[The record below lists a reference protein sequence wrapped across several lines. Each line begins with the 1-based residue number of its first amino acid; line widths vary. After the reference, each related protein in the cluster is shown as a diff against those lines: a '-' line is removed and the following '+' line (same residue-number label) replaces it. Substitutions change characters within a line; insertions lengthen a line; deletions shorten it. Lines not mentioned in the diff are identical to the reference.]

1 MSRRYEVVYIFD
13 SALEEAQVNE
23 HLERFHELLKDADHP
38 DPITDISHWGKRT
51 LAYPINNKEQG
62 YYVVAQFECGPAVLG
77 EFERAIKLDE
87 EVLRYLVVIN
97 EGLATVPA
105 PMVERG
111 ERDDDERKPR
121 HEEKK
126 PRDDE
131 KKPGDEGEKPRDEG
145 EKPRDE
151 GEKMGESVVGEEV
164 AE

>member
-62 YYVVAQFECGPAVLG
+62 HYVVAQFESGPAVLG

-97 EGLATVPA
+97 EGLATVPT
-105 PMVERG
+105 PVVERG
-111 ERDDDERKPR
+111 ERDE
-121 HEEKK
+121 EEK
-126 PRDDE
+126 
-131 KKPGDEGEKPRDEG
+131 KPRDEG
-145 EKPRDE
+145 EKPRNE